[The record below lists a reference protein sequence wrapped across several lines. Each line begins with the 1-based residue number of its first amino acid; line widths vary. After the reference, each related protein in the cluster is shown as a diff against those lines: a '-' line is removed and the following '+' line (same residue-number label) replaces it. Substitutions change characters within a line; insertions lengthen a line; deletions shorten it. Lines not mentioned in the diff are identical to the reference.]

1 MQHDRSVIL
10 GGTTLTSRRDDDVT
24 VPNLSIYGTTYISG
38 SLGTGSLIDNLGQST
53 VGTTTEVQHIVYCTQ
68 AEYDGL
74 TPDIN
79 TLYVISGSGV
89 SSPVNTLTD
98 VGGTTTLDCSLGN
111 YFTLAMPAGTAT
123 NLVPTNI
130 QTGQTIK
137 IQITQ
142 NATPSTLTYDSAFKF
157 PGGVSF
163 TISSIAGDVDVLTID
178 SLNGTTLNTTG
189 VADFK

>member
-1 MQHDRSVIL
+1 MRLTRDVFLSE
-10 GGTTLTSRRDDDVT
+10 GTPFIRFGNWRNQPSANKDMLDDWA
-24 VPNLSIYGTTYISG
+24 
-38 SLGTGSLIDNLGQST
+38 
-53 VGTTTEVQHIVYCTQ
+53 GTTT
-68 AEYDGL
+68 
-74 TPDIN
+74 
-79 TLYVISGSGV
+79 
-89 SSPVNTLTD
+89 
-98 VGGTTTLDCSLGN
+98 
-111 YFTLAMPAGTAT
+111 
-123 NLVPTNI
+123 NLLPTNI

-178 SLNGTTLNTTG
+178 SLNGTTLNTSG